1 MFTAEA
7 LVPIWIEPTSG
18 TGSTKTS
25 NRPILIVVET
35 LGVTLRGQLLH
46 LTESKARVVPD
57 EAFLMCS
64 NVRVTL
70 RFRSKD
76 VVYNLSGLTLASDV
90 DDSFWLVFDAVTR
103 QQIVIF
109 VGGTS
114 KPQEV
119 PEAAP
124 PQQIRRS
131 KAEQRVMRRE
141 PPPDGIER
149 RGQTRHELEATAT
162 LVVLDQG
169 RTFKCLLI
177 EISLSGCRL
186 FNEIPLTLDH
196 DMLVEVEFTGRG
208 YPFRLAAKTRLKAD
222 EHLIGLEFMNASPRT
237 LVRLKDLVTELEEEL
252 ARALLRRAG
261 TYDLRND

>member
-1 MFTAEA
+1 MFTADA
-7 LVPIWIEPTSG
+7 LVPIWSEPTSG
-18 TGSTKTS
+18 TGATQTS

-35 LGVTLRGQLLH
+35 LGATLRGQLLH
-46 LTESKARVVPD
+46 LTESKAHVLPG
-57 EAFLMCS
+57 EAFLMYS

-103 QQIVIF
+103 QQIVLF
-109 VGGTS
+109 VGGA
-114 KPQEV
+114 
-119 PEAAP
+119 PEAEKVPQAP
-124 PQQIRRS
+124 PLQTQRS
-131 KAEQRVMRRE
+131 KAEQRIVRRE

-162 LVVLDQG
+162 LVVLEKG

-186 FNEIPLTLDH
+186 FNEVPLTLERDT
-196 DMLVEVEFTGRG
+196 LVEVEFTGRG
-208 YPFRLAAKTRLKAD
+208 YPFRLAAKIRVKSD
-222 EHLIGLEFMNASPRT
+222 EHLVGLEFINASPRT
-237 LVRLKDLVTELEEEL
+237 LDRLKDLVTELEEDL

-261 TYDLRND
+261 TYDLRGD